1 MGEVVAGWLG
11 PLNAPQDFWY
21 EPTGFHEAKS
31 VGPST
36 TRIKIASAYQL
47 DEEGM
52 ELLVLQVPQV
62 EESVAG
68 ALNLVGLVDEVSTQL
83 SASGAGAKELDI
95 RLKRLGVDITTPT
108 MPIRGSR
115 SPRSKRS
122 Q

>member
-31 VGPST
+31 IGPST

-68 ALNLVGLVDEVSTQL
+68 ALNLVGLVDKARRSCPRRGL
-83 SASGAGAKELDI
+83 ARKSW
-95 RLKRLGVDITTPT
+95 TP
-108 MPIRGSR
+108 GSNA
-115 SPRSKRS
+115 
-122 Q
+122 